1 MQFPTANDS
10 LPYAPIQIID
20 RSPIRTDLRS
30 RWPNDGLAFVDDADR
45 AGTTRSRRI
54 VAGIAGLVA
63 VVALTVAATSALATP
78 APSAPFSAKE
88 GAPAA
93 PFGVEF
99 RVAPGHGMPASLY
112 LD

>member
-30 RWPNDGLAFVDDADR
+30 RWPNDGLTFVDDAARGD
-45 AGTTRSRRI
+45 TTRARRI

-63 VVALTVAATSALATP
+63 VVALTMAATSALATP
-78 APSAPFSAKE
+78 APDAAFSAKE
-88 GAPAA
+88 GGSAPS
-93 PFGVEF
+93 GLEF
-99 RVAPGHGMPASLY
+99 RVAPGHGMPASL
-112 LD
+112 DVD